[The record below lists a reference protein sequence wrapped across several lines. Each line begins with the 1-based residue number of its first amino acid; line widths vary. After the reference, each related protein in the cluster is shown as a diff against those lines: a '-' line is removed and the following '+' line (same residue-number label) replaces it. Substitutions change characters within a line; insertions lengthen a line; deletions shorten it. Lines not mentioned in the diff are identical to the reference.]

1 MTTQWHVCSK
11 QALLYHFKWL
21 KLRIFGFWQKETWS
35 QESFLGN
42 DRAYGCHLLS
52 FLMYISDARCEEHY
66 FNISR
71 DILYSI
77 FYLSRRQRL
86 LICIIHKCQYLYNE
100 KRYSKKE
107 HAILLYFK
115 KRLSDKQQLFF
126 MSYTQIF
133 GCYTISKCLACP
145 PFQYISF
152 FQAHIFVISIQSHY
166 SISTHRE
173 FIKVR

>member
-1 MTTQWHVCSK
+1 MW
-11 QALLYHFKWL
+11 
-21 KLRIFGFWQKETWS
+21 IFSFWQKETGAKRVS
-35 QESFLGN
+35 LATIEPMEAICFRFL
-42 DRAYGCHLLS
+42 CT
-52 FLMYISDARCEEHY
+52 FLMQGVRNTTSIYPEIFFIQY
-66 FNISR
+66 FTFDDVSA
-71 DILYSI
+71 
-77 FYLSRRQRL
+77 F
-86 LICIIHKCQYLYNE
+86 LICIIHKCQYLCNE